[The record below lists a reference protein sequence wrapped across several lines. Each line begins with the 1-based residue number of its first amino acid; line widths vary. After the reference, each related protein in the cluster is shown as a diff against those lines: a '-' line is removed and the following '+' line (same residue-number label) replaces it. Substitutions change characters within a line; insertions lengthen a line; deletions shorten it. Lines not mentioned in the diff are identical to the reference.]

1 MKTIGIALGP
11 DRLAAV
17 LAGGRRLEATE
28 VGDFARALAE
38 LKATTGLARAR
49 VSIALVPPLVE
60 LRRVT
65 LPPLRADERRRV
77 LGRDVARYFI
87 GVREHQ
93 VVGSDGAFAAAASA
107 RLIDAIE
114 AAVAG
119 VGWTL
124 GVVVPAHAAWAAEVR
139 DGRVAAR
146 LPHATEV
153 VRAERGRI
161 VERERHR
168 PGETDPQAVEI
179 DPYSVAAEHASA
191 RHALDLC
198 SEARHAA
205 RRRGTRRL
213 ATAFAA
219 AAAACVLLAVALDYW
234 GLQRELAAVRARR
247 AAIAGE
253 VATAMATRDSLN
265 SVAGLVATLR
275 AVDARAPRWS
285 TFFTDLAD
293 YLPRDAHL
301 VALRAVGDSVAAVGI
316 AREAAGAFEGLAR
329 MPNLAGVRADGPIR
343 QEVAPSGVVRE
354 HFGVSAR
361 WGGRGGSP

>member
-11 DRLAAV
+11 DRLVA
-17 LAGGRRLEATE
+17 LLPGGRRLETTE
-28 VGDFARALAE
+28 AGDLARALAE
-38 LKATTGLARAR
+38 LQQTTGLARAR
-49 VSIALVPPLVE
+49 VSVALVPPLVE

-77 LGRDVARYFI
+77 LARDVARYFI
-87 GVREHQ
+87 GVRDHQ
-93 VVGSDGAFAAAASA
+93 VVGSDGTFAAAAPA

-124 GVVVPAHAAWAAEVR
+124 GAVVPAHAAWAAQAR
-139 DGRVAAR
+139 DGRLAAR

-153 VRAERGRI
+153 VRVERGRI
-161 VERERHR
+161 VERERRR

-179 DPYSVAAEHASA
+179 DPYAVAAAHATA
-191 RHALDLC
+191 GHGLELC
-198 SEARHAA
+198 SEARHTA

-213 ATAFAA
+213 AT
-219 AAAACVLLAVALDYW
+219 VLAVGTAGCLLIAVALDGW
-234 GLQRELAAVRARR
+234 GLERELAVVRARR
-247 AAIAGE
+247 AAVASE
-253 VATAMATRDSLN
+253 VAAAMATRDSLD
-265 SVAGLVATLR
+265 SVAGVVTTLR
-275 AVDARAPRWS
+275 ALDASIPRWS

-316 AREAAGAFEGLAR
+316 AREAAGVFEGLAR
-329 MPNLAGVRADGPIR
+329 MPRLAGVRADGPIR

-354 HFGVSAR
+354 HFGLSAR
-361 WGGRGGSP
+361 WGSP